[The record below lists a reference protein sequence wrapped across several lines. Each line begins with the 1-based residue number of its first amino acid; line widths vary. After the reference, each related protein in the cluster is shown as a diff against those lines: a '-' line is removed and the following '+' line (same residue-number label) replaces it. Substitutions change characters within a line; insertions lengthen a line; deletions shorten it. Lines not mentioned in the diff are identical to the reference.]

1 MNAGT
6 EITPEFISRAVN
18 EVRKIKPDYQ
28 LLLDLYERIFIAQE
42 GSKSHIQLAEYR
54 IPGELLSVKLEGKF
68 PLVTITQFSF
78 DRGSAGVLFTALCG
92 ILRSSNECVS
102 ESAGRIGE
110 AVERNDLDMD
120 KLFPAFLS
128 DNRSY
133 FSTLE
138 KDLKLDLNI
147 LRFLVY
153 NSLKPSLNIFSAMME
168 RYLDREGEWD
178 KGYCP
183 VCGSMPELS
192 IFEENGK
199 RSLLC
204 GFCGRRWQSKR
215 VYCPSCE
222 NTDHE
227 SLHYFEIEDKEEYRV
242 DVCEKCKSYI
252 KTVDIKKMSRPVYFP
267 LESIATPY
275 IVVKFKEMGY
285 KPVNET
291 IDR

>member
-1 MNAGT
+1 MNAGA
-6 EITPEFISRAVN
+6 EITPEFISRAVS
-18 EVRKIKPDYQ
+18 EVREIKPDYQ
-28 LLLDLYERIFIAQE
+28 LLLNLYERIFIAQE
-42 GSKSHIQLAEYR
+42 ESKSRIQLAEYR
-54 IPGELLSVKLEGKF
+54 IPDEILSVKLEGRL
-68 PLVTITQFSF
+68 PLVNISQFTF
-78 DRGSAGVLFTALCG
+78 DSASAGGLFKALCD

-110 AVERNDLDMD
+110 AVERKDLNMD
-120 KLFPAFLS
+120 RLFPAFLS

-138 KDLKLDLNI
+138 RDLKLDRNI

-168 RYLDREGEWD
+168 SYLDREREWD
-178 KGYCP
+178 RGCCP
-183 VCGSMPELS
+183 ICGSMPELS
-192 IFEENGK
+192 IFEDNGK

-204 GFCGRRWQSKR
+204 GFCGHRWQSKR
-215 VYCPSCE
+215 VYCPSCG

-227 SLHYFEIEDKEEYRV
+227 SLRYFEIEDEEEYRV

-252 KTVDIKKMSRPVYFP
+252 KTVDIKKISRPVYFP

-275 IVVKFKEMGY
+275 IVVKFREMGY